1 MEKSSI
7 AERVLKLPPGLVG
20 CPTAFLGRYR
30 EFDDFFDA
38 IVLPPGSERR
48 RGLGCDV
55 GYSFNLLTD
64 NMLAHPDFQWFWI
77 LGDDH
82 SFAPDLWLRLYERNV
97 DVVVPLCLRKNDRAP
112 VFNAGPDG
120 GFVPHPDRWEVLRG
134 KSGLMQWKGTVGNA
148 GMLIRRHVFEKME
161 PPYFR
166 QGQLDPRYSS
176 SDIWFSWA
184 LQEAG
189 FKLWIDLDNPIGH
202 IDHVAY
208 WPRRDEKGDWYTDVL
223 PAAGLPAPPVSVP
236 ACAVDADRQI
246 RSIAQTISHWPHADL
261 HQGNL
266 MLADES
272 ISLSPG
278 TYIDLTGSVEIGSY
292 SMIGEG
298 TRILTHDHYHDSKA
312 PLLLLQ
318 QAKGVK
324 WQDKKIGRDVWL
336 HGCIVLYQVADIP
349 DGVVVGA
356 GSVLTKDPEPYG
368 IYAGN
373 PARKIG
379 ERT

>member
-1 MEKSSI
+1 MEKNSI
-7 AERVLKLPPGLVG
+7 AGRVMNLPPGLVG

-30 EFDDFFDA
+30 EFDDHFDA
-38 IVLPPGSERR
+38 VLVPPGSEKR

-55 GYSFNLLTD
+55 GYSFNLLAD
-64 NMLAHPDFQWFWI
+64 HMLANPDFQWLWI

-112 VFNAGPDG
+112 VFNCGPDG
-120 GFVPHPDRWEVLRG
+120 GFVPDPNRWEVLRG

-148 GMLIRRHVFEKME
+148 GMLIRRRVFEKMN

-189 FKLWIDLDNPIGH
+189 FTLWIDLDNLIGH
-202 IDHVAY
+202 IEHVAY
-208 WPRRDEKGDWYTDVL
+208 WPRRDEKGNWYFDVM
-223 PAAGLPAPPVSVP
+223 PAAGIPEPQPGQGGDPPPLPPDLGAIGQ
-236 ACAVDADRQI
+236 A
-246 RSIAQTISHWPHADL
+246 ISHWPHADL

-266 MLADES
+266 VLADES

-278 TYIDLTGSVEIGSY
+278 AYIDLTGSVEISSY
-292 SMIGEG
+292 AMIGEG
-298 TRILTHDHYHDSKA
+298 TRILTHDHYHDGRT

-324 WQDKKIGRDVWL
+324 WMDKRIGTDVWL
-336 HGCIVLYQVADIP
+336 HGCTVLMQVTEIP
-349 DGVVVGA
+349 DGVIVGA
-356 GSVLTKDPEPYG
+356 GSVLTHNPEPYG

-379 ERT
+379 ER